1 MTIKRYLCLP
11 LLPLLPL
18 FMMANANAAI
28 DFFDPVDQRFD
39 MGNYLAEN
47 AYGFLPVPTI
57 ITEPAVGYGFGL
69 AGVFLHESEAE
80 KAQRKAEALASFDGG
95 ARLLPPAATVVGALG
110 TENGTWFAF
119 AGHRRTWAKDK
130 IRYLVGGGAGEAK
143 LDIYTDLGGLLP
155 GGDSIKFD
163 TQTEAAVLMQSL
175 QFRVGDSPM
184 LLGIKQLFIQSQLS
198 SSNPVVD
205 GFFRLTGLDRSTNSG
220 LGLVATYDTRN
231 NLFFPTS
238 GVELNAEY
246 MVHDNAIGAD
256 YDYQT
261 LLLEGEGYLPLADR
275 WLLAMGGRYETL
287 SSDDLLPPTVNP
299 YIHLRG
305 ISMFRYQ
312 GEQVGSVQAQLMYQL
327 DNRWTLL
334 GFYGVG
340 QTRGA
345 SSERETADAYGG
357 GFRYQIARRYGIHM
371 GVDLAFSDSDTAFYI
386 TLGTGL

>member
-1 MTIKRYLCLP
+1 MTRLFCVP
-11 LLPLLPL
+11 LLALLVTVETQ
-18 FMMANANAAI
+18 AAF
-28 DFFDPVDQRFD
+28 DFVDPVDQRFD
-39 MGNYLAEN
+39 VGNYLAEN
-47 AYGFLPVPTI
+47 AYGFLPVPI
-57 ITEPAVGYGFGL
+57 LITEPAVGYGFGV

-80 KAQRKAEALASFDGG
+80 KEQRKVQALASFDGG
-95 ARLLPPAATVVGALG
+95 AKLLPPAATVAGALG

-119 AGHRRTWAKDK
+119 AGHRRTWGEDK

-155 GGDSIKFD
+155 GGGSVKFD
-163 TQTEAAVLMQSL
+163 TQTDAVVLMQTL
-175 QFRVGDSPM
+175 QFRLGSSPL
-184 LLGIKQLFIQSQLS
+184 LLGVKQLFVQSTLS
-198 SSNPVVD
+198 SSNAIVD
-205 GFFRLTGLDRSTNSG
+205 GFFRMTGLDSSTNSG
-220 LGLVATYDTRN
+220 LGVVATYDTRN
-231 NLFFPTS
+231 NIFFPT
-238 GVELNAEY
+238 GGFEVNAEY
-246 MVHDNAIGAD
+246 MVHDDAIGAD

-261 LLLEGEGYLPLADR
+261 LLLEGEGYLPLAHR
-275 WLLAMGGRYETL
+275 WSLALAGRYETL
-287 SSDDLLPPTVNP
+287 NSSDLLPPTLNP

-312 GEQVGSVQAQLMYQL
+312 GEEVGSVQAQLMYQL

-334 GFYGVG
+334 GFYGIG

-386 TLGTGL
+386 TVGTGI